1 MSKREKRL
9 QKIRQNPRDVSM
21 SELEQVLKD
30 YGAWLDRS
38 DGSHHIFSYNIK
50 GREDSLSI
58 PFARPIKSRYVKLVI
73 EIIDQ
78 IREEENRD

>member
-9 QKIRQNPRDVSM
+9 QKIRQNQKDVSM
-21 SELEQVLKD
+21 GELVQVFTD

-38 DGSHHIFSYNIK
+38 EGSHHIFSYTLH
-50 GREDSLSI
+50 GREESLSI

-78 IREEENRD
+78 MREEEENG